1 MTAERPLRWPGD
13 GACLAARNVRT
24 NRLLAGRARVAA
36 TRRTRRAGLLG
47 RRELPPGEG
56 LWIAPSR
63 GVHTWGMRFA
73 IDVIALDDRGRVVD
87 LAPNLGPWRVR
98 LPRAGC
104 LGVLEL
110 PPGTI
115 AHSGTQLGDSIVF
128 EKAQDDSNLTG
139 GRAA

>member
-1 MTAERPLRWPGD
+1 
-13 GACLAARNVRT
+13 
-24 NRLLAGRARVAA
+24 
-36 TRRTRRAGLLG
+36 
-47 RRELPPGEG
+47 
-56 LWIAPSR
+56 
-63 GVHTWGMRFA
+63 MRFA

-87 LAPNLGPWRVR
+87 LATDLGPWRVR

-115 AHSGTQLGDSIVF
+115 ARSGTQLGDSIVF